1 MSTLQELLAQ
11 KEALQRQQEEIGR
24 SIAEFQAAQRASVI
38 NEIKSL
44 MAQHGL
50 TAADLAVTGKKS
62 GGAAAAADKE
72 PSKVAIKYR
81 DPETGSTWTGR
92 GLKPRW
98 LVAAIES
105 GRALEEF
112 LVGTTQ

>member
-11 KEALQRQQEEIGR
+11 KEALQRQQEEIAR

-50 TAADLAVTGKKS
+50 TPADLAAPSKRGS
-62 GGAAAAADKE
+62 GAATTDKE

-81 DPETGSTWTGR
+81 DAESGSTWTGR

-105 GRALEEF
+105 GRSIDDF
-112 LVGTTQ
+112 LVTNAQ

>member
-11 KEALQRQQEEIGR
+11 KEALQRQQEEIAR

-50 TAADLAVTGKKS
+50 TPADLAAPSKRGNS
-62 GGAAAAADKE
+62 GAAAEKE

-81 DPETGSTWTGR
+81 DPESGSTWTGR

-105 GRALEEF
+105 GRSLDDF
-112 LVGTTQ
+112 LVSNAQ